1 MAIVNWFLSVD
12 GKVGG
17 CTTTTSTTFIPLHAA
32 RAAVKLC
39 GIYAQSRHLSA
50 ACVKCGL
57 QKRANRRFWKWL
69 RQGPFLDRRAGSV
82 LPPIGPRVLPR
93 TLQVPAHEIS
103 RVTDRGFIFTVHVV
117 ASAYP
122 PRGRFHRA
130 EGWMFDQLPGVAQ
143 GMRSNAS
150 PSRYTAGPSLARPTS
165 PVGRSRRAITINAM
179 MLSNAVAIR

>member
-130 EGWMFDQLPGVAQ
+130 EGRMFDQLPGVAP
-143 GMRSNAS
+143 GDAIKRK
-150 PSRYTAGPSLARPTS
+150 SLPLHCR
-165 PVGRSRRAITINAM
+165 
-179 MLSNAVAIR
+179 AVAGAADFARRP